1 MPPLSGPRRR
11 AHAQDVGAEGIYG
24 AHSRSLA
31 LSGTQYPSD
40 PSKALAEWMQRA
52 SQAQGEFVKSLGNAM
67 GCLPAGDGQ
76 APSGALGEAAGR
88 AAEMQ
93 ARMMRMFGSM
103 QARGLDKMADVG
115 QLAALMMPNVCNW
128 GAYKT
133 AVGNNGRIS
142 IPEAER
148 RALGL
153 SDGDLVQVIVVP
165 ISGSQRKREVKE

>member
-1 MPPLSGPRRR
+1 M
-11 AHAQDVGAEGIYG
+11 V
-24 AHSRSLA
+24 
-31 LSGTQYPSD
+31 
-40 PSKALAEWMQRA
+40 AEWLERA
-52 SQAQGEFVKSLGNAM
+52 SQAQGEFVKSLGGAM
-67 GCLPAGDGQ
+67 GGQ
-76 APSGALGEAAGR
+76 ADAAADGAKAPAGALGEAAGR

-93 ARMMRMFGSM
+93 ANLLRMLGSM
-103 QARGLDKMADVG
+103 QARGMDKMADIG

-165 ISGSQRKREVKE
+165 ISKSQREQGVKQ

>member
-1 MPPLSGPRRR
+1 M
-11 AHAQDVGAEGIYG
+11 E
-24 AHSRSLA
+24 
-31 LSGTQYPSD
+31 
-40 PSKALAEWMQRA
+40 RA
-52 SQAQGEFVKSLGNAM
+52 SQAQGEFAKSLGDAM
-67 GCLPAGDGQ
+67 GRRTDGAEGG
-76 APSGALGEAAGR
+76 APSPQAAAGSLAEAAGR
-88 AAEMQ
+88 AADMQ
-93 ARMMRMFGSM
+93 AGLLRMLGSM
-103 QARGLDKMADVG
+103 QARGLDKMADIG

-165 ISGSQRKREVKE
+165 ISHSQREQGVKQ

>member
-1 MPPLSGPRRR
+1 M
-11 AHAQDVGAEGIYG
+11 E
-24 AHSRSLA
+24 
-31 LSGTQYPSD
+31 
-40 PSKALAEWMQRA
+40 RA
-52 SQAQGEFVKSLGNAM
+52 SQAQGEFAKSLGGAM
-67 GCLPAGDGQ
+67 GLRPGEEGGGGTAQAADG
-76 APSGALGEAAGR
+76 PLGEAASR

-93 ARMMRMFGSM
+93 ASLLRMLGSM
-103 QARGLDKMADVG
+103 QARGMDKMADIG

-165 ISGSQRKREVKE
+165 ILRSQREQGVKQ

>member
-1 MPPLSGPRRR
+1 M
-11 AHAQDVGAEGIYG
+11 
-24 AHSRSLA
+24 
-31 LSGTQYPSD
+31 
-40 PSKALAEWMQRA
+40 LAEWMARA
-52 SQAQGEFVKSLGNAM
+52 SQAQGEFAKSIGGAM
-67 GCLPAGDGQ
+67 GGGQ
-76 APSGALGEAAGR
+76 ADAADGAQAAAGPLAEAAGR
-88 AAEMQ
+88 AADMQ
-93 ARMMRMFGSM
+93 AGLLRMLGAM
-103 QARGLDKMADVG
+103 QARGMDKMADIG

-165 ISGSQRKREVKE
+165 ISRSQREQGVKQ

>member
-1 MPPLSGPRRR
+1 M
-11 AHAQDVGAEGIYG
+11 V
-24 AHSRSLA
+24 
-31 LSGTQYPSD
+31 
-40 PSKALAEWMQRA
+40 AEWLERA
-52 SQAQGEFVKSLGNAM
+52 SQAQGEFVKSLGGAM
-67 GCLPAGDGQ
+67 GGQ
-76 APSGALGEAAGR
+76 ADAAAADGTKAPAGALGEAAGR

-93 ARMMRMFGSM
+93 ANLLRMLGSM
-103 QARGLDKMADVG
+103 QARGMDKMADIG

-165 ISGSQRKREVKE
+165 ISKSQREQGVKQ

>member
-1 MPPLSGPRRR
+1 M
-11 AHAQDVGAEGIYG
+11 V
-24 AHSRSLA
+24 
-31 LSGTQYPSD
+31 
-40 PSKALAEWMQRA
+40 AEWLERA
-52 SQAQGEFVKSLGNAM
+52 SQAQGEFVKSLGGAM
-67 GCLPAGDGQ
+67 GGQ
-76 APSGALGEAAGR
+76 ADAAAADGAKAPAGALGEAAGR

-93 ARMMRMFGSM
+93 ANLLRMLGSM
-103 QARGLDKMADVG
+103 QARGMDKMADIG

-165 ISGSQRKREVKE
+165 ISKSQREQGVKQ

>member
-1 MPPLSGPRRR
+1 M
-11 AHAQDVGAEGIYG
+11 
-24 AHSRSLA
+24 
-31 LSGTQYPSD
+31 
-40 PSKALAEWMQRA
+40 LAEWMERA
-52 SQAQGEFVKSLGNAM
+52 SQAQGEFAKSLGGAM
-67 GCLPAGDGQ
+67 GLRPGEEGGSAAQ
-76 APSGALGEAAGR
+76 AANGPLGEAAGR

-93 ARMMRMFGSM
+93 ASLLRMLGSM
-103 QARGLDKMADVG
+103 QARGLDKMADIG

-133 AVGNNGRIS
+133 TVGNNGRIS

-165 ISGSQRKREVKE
+165 ILRSQREQGVKQ